1 MHSEETSQTA
11 GSHPTAQSGNQEEKQ
26 TMVQEQTSRQA
37 RTILVVEDSATQALH
52 LRTLLEQQGLDVLWA
67 RDGAQGVQLARQQRP
82 DLIVLDIQMPEMNG
96 FEVCQRLKETA
107 ETADIPVIM
116 FTRYD
121 DARSVLSGLERG
133 AIDYIP
139 KDAFAEAVLL
149 ETLREMGFLPPES

>member
-1 MHSEETSQTA
+1 MPAEQTA
-11 GSHPTAQSGNQEEKQ
+11 ATKETYPASGSTAQEENNAMSQRQSGQ
-26 TMVQEQTSRQA
+26 QA
-37 RTILVVEDSATQALH
+37 PTILVVEDSTTQALH

-67 RDGAQGVQLARQQRP
+67 RDGAEGVQLALQNVP

-96 FEVCQRLKETA
+96 FEVCQRLKESA
-107 ETADIPVIM
+107 ETAEIPVIM

-121 DARSVLSGLERG
+121 DAQSVLSGLEKG

-149 ETLREMGFLPPES
+149 ETLREMGFLRA